1 MVGVTGFEP
10 VATRSQAECSTKLS
24 YTPVLNLAGVTGLE
38 PVKSRDQNP
47 VPYQL
52 GYTPMFALFYWSAN
66 QYPIDINFV
75 FLYK

>member
-1 MVGVTGFEP
+1 MNWV
-10 VATRSQAECSTKLS
+10 
-24 YTPVLNLAGVTGLE
+24 YLAGVTGLE
-38 PVKSRDQNP
+38 PVKYRDQNP

-52 GYTPMFALFYWSAN
+52 GYTPMFALFDWSAN